1 MYMII
6 IGNVI
11 YSLNVWKLKSNAMIY
26 DMICDGILNLFQTI
40 VWPKF
45 VLRTRK
51 NRKSNANW
59 LLVSH
64 TLGHANIVRFGNL

>member
-1 MYMII
+1 MII

-11 YSLNVWKLKSNAMIY
+11 YWLNVWKLKSNAMIY
-26 DMICDGILNLFQTI
+26 EY
-40 VWPKF
+40 
-45 VLRTRK
+45 VLCWNIKLVSNYCLAKIRGTHAQ

-59 LLVSH
+59 LLVSN